1 MKWLYNLSIKYKIL
15 TIAMAGIIG
24 FTLYLGFNYN
34 VSKAN
39 ANRLTDI
46 QNKSFPILEATDAN
60 KVRLDKIK
68 EALNSSV
75 SAGEIEMIAV
85 SDGYA
90 EEMTNA
96 FQQII
101 ELNENLDAE
110 VTKLIERFLT
120 YYQAAKK
127 LSSGMIDGS
136 LSPSEIKHSVDKMSS
151 SLEAFE
157 RGLAQFRDNNY
168 SQFTKTIA
176 EANAAS
182 NKALTFG
189 VAIGIFTI
197 VALTFAALVMSK
209 IIVGNLQNVIKSLD
223 DIASGD
229 GDLTKRINSSA
240 SDEIGD
246 LVTGFN
252 NFVDKLQ
259 SIVRDV
265 ISSTTQLATAAEEMS
280 VITSQTKQGMSQQQS
295 ETDEVVTAMNQMTS
309 TVENVAKNASAAAAA
324 AKDADEEAAKGKEV
338 VRQTIDSIGQL
349 AQEVEIAADVI
360 QRLEQDSENIGVVLD
375 VIKGIA
381 EQTNLLALNAAIE
394 AARAGEQGRGFAVVA
409 DEVRTLA
416 SRTQESTQE
425 IQKMIEQL
433 QTGARNAVE
442 AMVHGRDQAKSS
454 VDQAGLAGES
464 LESITEVVASIS
476 NMNIQIAGATE
487 EQSSVADEIKRN
499 VSNISGIAKES
510 AKGAHQTAEAGE
522 ELASLASQLQ
532 ILVGQFKV

>member
-1 MKWLYNLSIKYKIL
+1 
-15 TIAMAGIIG
+15 GIIG

>member
-15 TIAMAGIIG
+15 TIAMAGILG

-39 ANRLTDI
+39 AHRLTNI

-60 KVRLDKIK
+60 KVRLDRIK

-75 SAGEIEMIAV
+75 SAGEIEMIAL
-85 SDGYA
+85 SDAYA
-90 EEMTNA
+90 EEMTGA
-96 FQQII
+96 FEKIKD
-101 ELNENLDAE
+101 LNENLDTE
-110 VTKLIERFLT
+110 VTNLNDKFLT

-151 SLEAFE
+151 SLETFE
-157 RGLAQFRDNNY
+157 RSLAHFRDANY
-168 SQFTKTIA
+168 HEFTTTIA
-176 EANAAS
+176 EANSAS
-182 NKALTFG
+182 NEALTFG
-189 VAIGIFTI
+189 VAIGLFTI
-197 VALTFAALVMSK
+197 TILTFAALVMSK
-209 IIVGNLQNVIKSLD
+209 LIVGNLQSVIKSLD
-223 DIASGD
+223 DIAGGD
-229 GDLTKRINSSA
+229 GDLTKRINNNA
-240 SDEIGD
+240 TDEIGD

-259 SIVRDV
+259 NIVRDV

-324 AKDADEEAAKGKEV
+324 AKDADEEASKGREV